1 MYSVKIFNEAGLTEF
16 ERLINELRNGTIKHI
31 PEDLLYNNEF
41 MVPLEP
47 IVNIEQVDYKN
58 KSELIPYVAEI
69 LNLKSNKHL
78 YFDKG
83 LWSWLAAFF
92 FDNICPVDGNGKRKI
107 NETAYYV
114 LRDPKEYTK
123 YYRHLLAYYCRL
135 YTEVGEASKLFLSG
149 TFQTRGEI
157 SEQLGASQEI
167 ALNKGILTAANILY
181 WDEAAKSFKRG
192 AASNKG
198 GSVRRFVRI
207 IKQYQ
212 MTFDLN
218 SMTGEKIVE
227 LMPEEFAKWK
237 SN

>member
-1 MYSVKIFNEAGLTEF
+1 MYSIKKFNNAGLSEF
-16 ERLINELRNGTIKHI
+16 ERLINEIRLGNLDRI
-31 PEDLLYNNEF
+31 PDEVLFDRDYITPF
-41 MVPLEP
+41 EP
-47 IVNIEQVDYKN
+47 VVNIERVDFKD
-58 KSELIPYVAEI
+58 KWELIPYICAG
-69 LNLKSNKHL
+69 LDLKSNKEL

-83 LWSWLAAFF
+83 LWTWLSAFF
-92 FDNICPVDGNGKRKI
+92 FDNICPIDDNGKRKI
-107 NETAYYV
+107 NESAYYI

-123 YYRHLLAYYCRL
+123 YYRHLLAYYSRL
-135 YTEVGEASKLFLSG
+135 YTEVGESSKLFLTG

-167 ALNKGILTAANILY
+167 ALNAGILQAANILY
-181 WDEAAKSFKRG
+181 WDESTKSFKRG

-218 SMTGEKIVE
+218 SMSGEEIAA
-227 LMPEEFAKWK
+227 LLPDEFAKWR
-237 SN
+237 

>member
-41 MVPLEP
+41 VVPLEP
-47 IVNIEQVDYKN
+47 IVNIEKVDYKN
-58 KSELIPYVAEI
+58 KGELIPYITAS
-69 LNLKSNKHL
+69 LNLKSNKFL

-123 YYRHLLAYYCRL
+123 YYRHLLAYYSRL
-135 YTEVGEASKLFLSG
+135 YTEVGESSKLLLSG

-181 WDEAAKSFKRG
+181 WDETTKSFKRG

-218 SMTGEKIVE
+218 SMSGEKIVE
-227 LMPEEFAKWK
+227 LMPEEFSKWR
-237 SN
+237 N